1 MGDGGT
7 SDERCIFCEIAAG
20 RAPAHIVYQDLSTVA
35 FLDLFPYTRGHLLV
49 IPKRHGAR
57 LTDLPFD
64 DQIALVRTL
73 DEICHR
79 IERLTSDYHVSLNAG
94 AKAGQ
99 VVFHLHLHVIP
110 RYTEENPFLGPGRVR
125 LSDDDAKQLL
135 RELAGS

>member
-1 MGDGGT
+1 MDDGEETAEG
-7 SDERCIFCEIAAG
+7 CIFCDIAAR
-20 RAPAHIVYQDLSTVA
+20 RAPAHILYEDASTVA

-57 LTDLPFD
+57 ITDLPFE
-64 DQIALVRTL
+64 DQVALVRTL
-73 DEICHR
+73 DEICRR

-99 VVFHLHLHVIP
+99 VVFHVHLHVIP

-125 LSDDDAKQLL
+125 LRDEDARELL